1 MSRFF
6 KQVEDAVTEF
16 GGHNTQHGSLA
27 FQSFQDLY
35 RLREK
40 EGIGSHVDIGGLHI
54 FTLVIRQCPG
64 FGNSRQDGKRFL
76 QRLPDG
82 ALDFRIR
89 HSGVPVVAEHMTETS
104 HNAP

>member
-1 MSRFF
+1 M
-6 KQVEDAVTEF
+6 A
-16 GGHNTQHGSLA
+16 L
-27 FQSFQDLY
+27 QSFQNLY
-35 RLREK
+35 RLRKK

-54 FTLVIRQCPG
+54 FTFVIRQRPG
-64 FGNSRQDGKRFL
+64 FGNSRQDGKRFF